1 VSPPTAAPLPRRGAW
16 ARAGL
21 VLVVV
26 VALDQV
32 VKALV
37 TGALQ
42 RGEQRDLLGPV
53 KLVNTRN
60 SGVAFGQLQDGGVIV
75 SLVIALALGA
85 LLAYFARNA
94 TRSLVWLPTGM
105 LLGGALG
112 NIVDRVREGAVVD
125 FLKLP
130 HWPAFNVADSSITVG
145 VVILLVVVERGERA
159 RDRA

>member
-1 VSPPTAAPLPRRGAW
+1 MSAHPAAPSLRGAW
-16 ARAGL
+16 SRAGL
-21 VLVVV
+21 VLVAVL
-26 VALDQV
+26 ALDQV

-37 TGALQ
+37 VDALL

-60 SGVAFGQLQDGGVIV
+60 TGVAFGQLQDGGIVV
-75 SLVIALALGA
+75 SLVIAVALGA
-85 LLAYFARNA
+85 LLVYFARNA
-94 TRSLVWLPTGM
+94 GKPLIWLPTGM

-112 NIVDRVREGAVVD
+112 NIVDRVREGAVID

-130 HWPAFNVADSSITVG
+130 HWPAFNVADSAITVG

>member
-1 VSPPTAAPLPRRGAW
+1 VRAAV
-16 ARAGL
+16 

-26 VALDQV
+26 LAADQV

-37 TGALQ
+37 TGSLA
-42 RGEQRDLLGPV
+42 RGEQRDVFAAV

-60 SGVAFGQLQDGGVIV
+60 TGVAFGQLQHGGAIVSAVIV
-75 SLVIALALGA
+75 LALGA
-85 LLAYFARNA
+85 LLVFFARNA
-94 TRSLVWLPTGM
+94 ARPLVWLPTGM

-130 HWPAFNVADSSITVG
+130 HWPAFNLADASITTG
-145 VVILLVVVERGERA
+145 VVILLVVIERG
-159 RDRA
+159 DRAADRS